1 MSAGPV
7 TRTHAVVPPWLR
19 GLWRRQSI
27 AWPDGRVDDTTV
39 VYWLQTASAFVDIR
53 IPADRPDL
61 RDRPSLTALD
71 AAELA
76 CLARQGGFAGWT
88 ELAGDYCRWHRE
100 IDYQP
105 PNGVPDEG
113 RLRLRTDGTLIEE
126 GVHEHYVEIW
136 QPVACGSGA
145 PHVGRPGHDDA
156 RDEILV
162 VWGEVFLY
170 ARGRAAALPHAES
183 LTALVEQG
191 ASLPALLDC
200 DISLGVREGGRV
212 PWEIR
217 LSTLPFR
224 EGQSLTA
231 AARHAASAGAP
242 ANSIAR

>member
-1 MSAGPV
+1 MTAGVAP
-7 TRTHAVVPPWLR
+7 RTLTVVPPWLR

-61 RDRPSLTALD
+61 HDRRGFAALD
-71 AAELA
+71 EAELA
-76 CLARQGGFAGWT
+76 WLARQGGFAGWT
-88 ELAGDYCRWHRE
+88 ELDGDCCRWHRE

-105 PNGVPDEG
+105 PNGIPDEG

-126 GVHEHYVEIW
+126 GIHERYVEIW
-136 QPVACGSGA
+136 QPVACGAGA
-145 PHVGRPGHDDA
+145 PHVGRLDSPDDP
-156 RDEILV
+156 RHEVLV

-170 ARGRAAALPHAES
+170 ARDRGAVLPHAES
-183 LTALVEQG
+183 LAALASRG
-191 ASLPALLDC
+191 ADLPALLDC

-224 EGQSLTA
+224 EGQSLTL
-231 AARHAASAGAP
+231 GAP
-242 ANSIAR
+242 SMRPGR